1 MLLGFICFKSL
12 ASDKHVI
19 KEVFVVV
26 ATLNAVFENL
36 LLALNIAKQILHDY

>member
-19 KEVFVVV
+19 KEVFCCG
-26 ATLNAVFENL
+26 
-36 LLALNIAKQILHDY
+36 NIERSFRKSVIGT